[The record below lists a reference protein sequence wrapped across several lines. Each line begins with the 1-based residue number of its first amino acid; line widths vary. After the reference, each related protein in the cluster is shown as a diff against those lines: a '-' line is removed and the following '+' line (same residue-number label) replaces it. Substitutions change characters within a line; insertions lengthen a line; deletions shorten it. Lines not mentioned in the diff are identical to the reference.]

1 MNQFLQ
7 TPNHPAFLPNLAHL
21 QRRQLL
27 KVFWLLALGLFIYE
41 LFWTDTSSLVTN
53 LGSIVIT
60 VAALLPSYLWC
71 SGKALGMPIF
81 PLFALTYIWTYALPL
96 VTKHPQVIT
105 YSPASHLFAS
115 LTVAGFLVL
124 GTVIWFRFVKYPPPL
139 PKSYRALSNQKG
151 DVFFLFVLGISIFF
165 NVANAGGWL
174 FLFLYGKIFT
184 AVRAAILGLTVLA
197 SFVLAYRLGT
207 QELSKNKSR
216 LFLILLI
223 TYMMTDAVSLLLVG
237 AASTF
242 LVSTVA
248 FIIGRRKMP
257 VLPIVI
263 ALICFSFLHSGK
275 AEMRAKYW
283 FGAQPAYVQVW
294 QYPTWF
300 AKWAGHS
307 WDYFNKQD
315 DLSTPSS
322 NKQSFLE
329 RSSVIHLFLLTQDK
343 SPESVPYL
351 YGKTYAILPQLLVP
365 RILNPK
371 KIRSHEGTY
380 MLSVHYGLQRREDT
394 FTTTIGWGLLAESY
408 ANFGL
413 LGCAG
418 LAIVLGTAYG
428 KITRWSINAPILS
441 TQSLFTV
448 LFLAYAFQTEWS
460 AGVYVAALA
469 QSSVVIGGI
478 VVFLMQT
485 YWVPQPQAIAYDPYQ
500 V

>member
-7 TPNHPAFLPNLAHL
+7 TSNQYASLPNLAHL

-41 LFWTDTSSLVTN
+41 LFWTETSSLVTN
-53 LGSIVIT
+53 FGSILIT
-60 VAALLPSYLWC
+60 AAALLPSYLWC

-96 VTKHPQVIT
+96 VTKHPKAIT

-115 LTVAGFLVL
+115 FTVAVFLGL
-124 GTVIWFRFVKYPPPL
+124 GTIIWFRFVKSPPPL
-139 PKSYRALSNQKG
+139 PKSYRALSSQKG
-151 DVFFLFVLGISIFF
+151 DVFFLFVLVISIFF
-165 NVANAGGWL
+165 NIANTGGWL
-174 FLFLYGKIFT
+174 FLFLYGGIFT

-197 SFVLAYRLGT
+197 SFVLAYQLGT
-207 QELSKNKSR
+207 QELSKSKSR

-223 TYMMTDAVSLLLVG
+223 TYMVTDAVSLLLVG

-242 LVSTVA
+242 LVATVA
-248 FIIGRRKMP
+248 FIIGRQKIS

-283 FGAQPAYVQVW
+283 FGNQPAYVQVW
-294 QYPTWF
+294 QYPSWF
-300 AKWAGHS
+300 VKWAGHS

-315 DLSTPSS
+315 DLSTSS
-322 NKQSFLE
+322 KKQSFLE
-329 RSSVIHLFLLTQDK
+329 RSSVIHLFLLAQDK
-343 SPESVPYL
+343 SPESIPYL
-351 YGKTYAILPQLLVP
+351 HGKTYAILPQLLVP
-365 RILNPK
+365 RIFNPK

-380 MLSVHYGLQRREDT
+380 LLNIHYGLQTREAT
-394 FTTTIGWGLLAESY
+394 YTTTIGWGLLAESY

-413 LGCAG
+413 LGCTG

-469 QSSVVIGGI
+469 QSSVVIVGI

-485 YWVPQPQAIAYDPYQ
+485 Y
-500 V
+500 